1 MNKTAAEILL
11 AKYLEGSATV
21 EERAMVERWYVSE
34 SDRRKLQDTDDFEHM
49 RTEIWLGVRSKAG
62 LPPQLPS
69 KRRFNYRYV
78 AAASVLV
85 VVALGLLFY
94 KTSFNPFGSDLKL
107 VRLMGKD
114 ISAGKSKA
122 RLTLADG
129 RTIELS
135 DTKKGIVMQAAAL
148 TYDDGTIVSSIAN
161 DHAAGANLNAQTI
174 VLQTPKGGKYELIL
188 QDGTKVWLNAASRIS
203 FPATFGGADNREIM
217 LQGEAYFEVA
227 KDKAHPFRVNSD
239 GQRVQ
244 VLGTHFNINSYQ
256 DENNTRTT
264 LLEGLV
270 QVNEQ
275 IIHPGQQAVLSK
287 NRQMKVLPVHAD
299 AAIAWK
305 NEVFQFEETDFASIM
320 RQLARWY
327 DVDISYQ
334 GSVPDIHYTGSIP
347 RKSNISEVLEML
359 EETGA
364 VRFKIAQRT
373 ITVSNR

>member
-1 MNKTAAEILL
+1 MNKTTAEILL
-11 AKYLEGSATV
+11 EKYLEGRATV

-34 SDRRKLQDTDDFEHM
+34 ADRRKLQDTDDFEHM
-49 RTEIWLGVRSKAG
+49 RNEIWLGVRSKAG
-62 LPPQLPS
+62 LPLQLPS
-69 KRRFNYRYV
+69 KKTFNYRYF
-78 AAASVLV
+78 AAASVLIV
-85 VVALGLLFY
+85 LALGLLFY
-94 KTSFNPFGSDLKL
+94 TTSFNPFGSDLKL

-114 ISAGKSKA
+114 IPAGKNKA

-135 DTKKGIVMQAAAL
+135 DAKKGIVIQAAAL
-148 TYDDGTIVSSIAN
+148 TYDDGTTVSAIAE
-161 DHAAGANLNAQTI
+161 DQANLNPQTI

-188 QDGTKVWLNAASRIS
+188 QDGTKVWLNAASTIR
-203 FPATFGGADNREIM
+203 FPASFKGAGNREIV

-227 KDKAHPFRVNSD
+227 KDKAHPFQVSTE

-256 DENNTRTT
+256 DENNIRTT

-275 IIHPGQQAVLSK
+275 VIHPGQQAVLSK
-287 NRQMKVLPVHAD
+287 NGQMKVVSVHAD
-299 AAIAWK
+299 AAVAWK

-327 DVDISYQ
+327 DVDIRYQ
-334 GSVPDIHYTGSIP
+334 GPMPVIHYTGSIP

-373 ITVSNR
+373 VTVSNR